1 MEASRNLAAAHSAW
15 PRVLCRYSLVLLILG
30 MFPIEG
36 VAGDKS
42 KSAQDGTIDFGAQY
56 GRLDGGCIGFSGV
69 VSSGT
74 FFNHLKRTGTDG
86 HVEFTKDNR
95 MVTEYPESLRV
106 EIRIAGG
113 PCGPGHPELRPSILA
128 VDADP
133 LRFRVEWKEG
143 MQLKPAIQ
151 GPIAVHC
158 SYSPGSPWPGFG
170 LTVKTC
176 QMAVD
181 GKGVPLVDHLIV
193 SLLTANGTTLVRLS
207 AAP

>member
-1 MEASRNLAAAHSAW
+1 
-15 PRVLCRYSLVLLILG
+15 

-36 VAGDKS
+36 IAADKS
-42 KSAQDGTIDFGAQY
+42 KSTHDGTIDFGAQY
-56 GRLDGGCIGFSGV
+56 GLLDGGCIGFSGV

-95 MVTEYPESLRV
+95 VVTEYPESLTV

-113 PCGPGHPELRPSILA
+113 PCDSDHPELRPSILA
-128 VDADP
+128 MDADP
-133 LRFRVEWKEG
+133 LKFRVEWKAG
-143 MQLKPAIQ
+143 MQLRPALQ
-151 GPIAVHC
+151 APIAVHC
-158 SYSPGSPWPGFG
+158 ANRSSWPGFG

-176 QMAVD
+176 QMTVD